1 MEKFISHEIE
11 RLPNGTKIVRNY
23 FFNEVGVNYLQ
34 LAQSHFTKHEKKV
47 AKLLSKSKISL

>member
-11 RLPNGTKIVRNY
+11 RLPNGNRIVRNY

-34 LAQSHFTKHEKKV
+34 LAHSHFTKHEKKV
-47 AKLLSKSKISL
+47 AKLLNKNR